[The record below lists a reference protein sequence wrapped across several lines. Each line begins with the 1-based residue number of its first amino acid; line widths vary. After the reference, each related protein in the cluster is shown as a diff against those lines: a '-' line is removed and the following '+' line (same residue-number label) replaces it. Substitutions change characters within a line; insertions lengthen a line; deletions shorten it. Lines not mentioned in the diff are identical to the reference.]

1 MTSDKA
7 FVSHFV
13 CFNLNAGFLMRPL
26 KLRRSWL
33 FVGAAD
39 KNAILTSYDSGADVC
54 IQEFEDF
61 CVPDLRHEA
70 RLIMPDV
77 LSDWRARKII
87 ATVRINP
94 LEDPDGLKDLD
105 AAMRAGAD
113 AILLPKTNT
122 KEQIVLLQKHIN
134 EMEKYYGKSVNSTA
148 IIPNIEQARGLINA
162 TDVLSSSARIAGALV
177 ASEDTVVSL
186 NAPRKKNSEILNHV
200 RTMFH
205 IACCSV
211 GITSIDMPYT
221 FTDDEGVRQQAILAR
236 DIGMVAKST
245 VNASHCAIINEIL
258 TPTEHEVKNAIEMI
272 SAFENG
278 RHKGEGQVI
287 FNGIKI
293 EIPTYLNAKQIVERF
308 ESLMYYGF

>member
-1 MTSDKA
+1 
-7 FVSHFV
+7 
-13 CFNLNAGFLMRPL
+13 MRPMQ
-26 KLRRSWL
+26 LRRSWL

-61 CVPDLRHEA
+61 CLPELRREA
-70 RLIMPDV
+70 RLMMPDV
-77 LSDWRARKII
+77 LSDWRARKIV

-94 LEDPDGLKDLD
+94 LEDPDGLRDLD

-113 AILLPKTNT
+113 AILLPKANT

-134 EMEKYYGKSVNSTA
+134 EMEKQCGKTVSSTK
-148 IIPNIEQARGLINA
+148 IIPNIEQARGLMNA
-162 TDVLSSSARIAGALV
+162 TDILSSSTQIAGALV
-177 ASEDTVVSL
+177 ASEDMVVSL

-200 RTMFH
+200 RRVFH

-221 FTDDEGVRQQAILAR
+221 FTDDEGVRQQTMLAK
-236 DIGMVAKST
+236 DIGMLAKST
-245 VNASHCAIINEIL
+245 VNASHCKIINEIL
-258 TPTEHEVKNAIEMI
+258 TPNEREVEAAAEIV

-278 RHKGEGQVI
+278 RDLGEGQVI
-287 FNGIKI
+287 HKGTKI
-293 EIPTYLNAKQIVERF
+293 EVPIYLNAKQIIERF
-308 ESLMYYGF
+308 EALSG

>member
-1 MTSDKA
+1 
-7 FVSHFV
+7 
-13 CFNLNAGFLMRPL
+13 MRPMH
-26 KLRRSWL
+26 LRRSWL

-61 CVPDLRHEA
+61 CVPELRREA
-70 RLIMPDV
+70 RLMMPDV
-77 LSDWRARKII
+77 LSDWRARKIV

-94 LEDPDGLKDLD
+94 LEDPDGLRDLG

-113 AILLPKTNT
+113 AILLPKANT

-134 EMEKYYGKSVNSTA
+134 EMEKQCGKTVSSTN
-148 IIPNIEQARGLINA
+148 IIPNIEQARGLMNA
-162 TDVLSSSARIAGALV
+162 TDILSSSTQIAGALV
-177 ASEDTVVSL
+177 ASEDMVVSL

-200 RTMFH
+200 RRVFH

-221 FTDDEGVRQQAILAR
+221 FTDDEGVKQQTMLAK
-236 DIGMVAKST
+236 DIGMLAKST
-245 VNASHCAIINEIL
+245 VNASHCKIINDIL
-258 TPTEHEVKNAIEMI
+258 TPNERDVQNAVEIV

-278 RHKGEGQVI
+278 RDSGEGQVI
-287 FNGIKI
+287 HEGTKI
-293 EIPTYLNAKQIVERF
+293 GVPIYLNAKQIIKRF
-308 ESLMYYGF
+308 EALSG